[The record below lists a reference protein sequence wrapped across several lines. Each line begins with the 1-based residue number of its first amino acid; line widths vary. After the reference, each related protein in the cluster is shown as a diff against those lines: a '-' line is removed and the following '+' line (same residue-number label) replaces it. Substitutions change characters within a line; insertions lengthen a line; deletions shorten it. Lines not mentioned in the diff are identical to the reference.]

1 MNAQERGAAKAVRV
15 EVIAYAPTA
24 FYHCQHCE
32 VAFQEVGFG
41 QRLREEQLAHA
52 LPEDLLHDYQALS
65 DGVRA
70 LTEYYG
76 GQVVVK
82 VIDAASVE
90 GFWKSLRYG
99 VRRYPAVIVE
109 GKGKCSGTD
118 WATVRRLIERYLPAP
133 SPAGGRSVGAR
144 EDVTP
149 RIEPGSSSRFSNHL
163 QAHRTSGQGGL
174 R

>member
-1 MNAQERGAAKAVRV
+1 MRHPQERGSAKPVRV

-41 QRLREEQLAHA
+41 RGIREEQLAHA

-65 DGVRA
+65 EWVRA
-70 LTEYYG
+70 LTEYYC
-76 GQVVVK
+76 GQVVVR

-118 WATVRRLIERYLPAP
+118 WATVRRLVDGSLPVP
-133 SPAGGRSVGAR
+133 STA
-144 EDVTP
+144 
-149 RIEPGSSSRFSNHL
+149 
-163 QAHRTSGQGGL
+163 
-174 R
+174 

>member
-1 MNAQERGAAKAVRV
+1 MNVLERQSAKIVRV

-32 VAFQEVGFG
+32 LTFQEAGFG
-41 QRLREEQLAHA
+41 QRIREEQLEHA
-52 LPEDLLHDYQALS
+52 LPEDLTQDYQAMS
-65 DGVRA
+65 DWVRA
-70 LTEYYG
+70 LTEYYC

-109 GKGKCSGTD
+109 GSEKCSGTD
-118 WATVRRLIERYLPAP
+118 VAGVRRLIERHLPARP
-133 SPAGGRSVGAR
+133 PA
-144 EDVTP
+144 
-149 RIEPGSSSRFSNHL
+149 
-163 QAHRTSGQGGL
+163 
-174 R
+174 